1 MNFTDIFIKRP
12 VLATVLSLVLL
23 VLGLKAFSELQ
34 VRQYPEIETGVI
46 TVTTTYPGAS
56 STSVQGY
63 VTQPLQAQ
71 IAQAEGI
78 DYMTSE
84 SSLGKSL
91 ITVNLK
97 LDYPTDKALTEILS
111 LVQQVKY
118 RLPAGTQD
126 PSILKS
132 TSQSP
137 ILYVSFSSD
146 RLATQQISDYV
157 SRVVKP
163 TFSTVDGVSKI
174 DLLGQSDFAMRIW
187 LNPTKM
193 AAFGLTAADVQAAIQ
208 GSNSVSAAGKL
219 KADYIEIDINA
230 HTDASS
236 VDEFKNM
243 VLKAANGQLIHL
255 EDVATVELGANT
267 YDSRVLFNGTSSI
280 TTAISNTSTS
290 NPLTVVKGL
299 YDVLPAI
306 KDSLPLGMKA
316 EVVYDSTKFIDSSI
330 EEVTKTLVEAAVIV
344 IIVILAFLGSMR
356 AMVIPLVT
364 IPLSLIG
371 SLFLMM
377 SMGFSI
383 NLLTLLAMVL
393 AISLVVDDAIVV
405 VENTFRH
412 LEEGATPVQAA
423 IESAR
428 EIAGPVI
435 AMTITLAAVYA
446 PIGFMGGLTGKLF
459 TEFAFTLAGSVLIS
473 GFIALTLTPMM
484 TSKMLNKQILE
495 GAMVK
500 KIDNVISGVT
510 HHYENI
516 LTTVL
521 NNRLLVW
528 PLVLT
533 FLVSLVFMFTHTAS
547 ELAPQEDQG
556 VVIMMG
562 QGPSQANTDYLGN
575 FTQALDKTISSYPE
589 TEMSMMVNGY
599 QKDNK
604 FFGLGVL
611 KDWDSREASVK
622 DIMTR
627 FQNDIVNFPG
637 LQVFTI
643 SPPDLPGTSQ
653 GLPFQMVL
661 KTPTGSYE
669 ELYQYAEKMKEYAVN
684 SGKFIYVQNDL
695 EFNKPQV
702 EITINRDKAALMNV
716 NAQEIGNV
724 LTRYVSEGFINYF
737 ALDER
742 SYQVITQ
749 VERSDRS
756 SWNDIDQYYVRSNN
770 GTMVPLSALID
781 IKQSVQPS
789 AVDQFQQLNSA
800 TIEAKMMPGVSI
812 GEAYEVMQE
821 GAKQILPTSYATDSS
836 GQLRQYVQEGASLVS
851 TFALAL
857 IIIYLVL
864 AAQFESFKDPLIVLT
879 SVPLSIFGAMI
890 PLYLGIDTLNIYTE
904 VGLVT
909 LIGLISK
916 HGILIVEFAN
926 QIQPEFA
933 GDKIAAVKKAAAE
946 RLRPV
951 LMTTAA
957 MVIGVVPLLTAAGA
971 GAQSRFSIGLV
982 ITVGMTVGT
991 LFTLFVVPTVYTFL
1005 ADDHSGESTEDTNT
1019 KLVEEQQ

>member
-1 MNFTDIFIKRP
+1 MHFTDIFIKRP
-12 VLATVLSLVLL
+12 VLATVLSLMLL
-23 VLGLKAFSELQ
+23 VLGIKAFTSLQ

-46 TVTTTYPGAS
+46 TVTTNYPGAS

-71 IAQAEGI
+71 MAQAEGI

-84 SSLGKSL
+84 SKLGQSL

-118 RLPAGTQD
+118 RLPPGTQD

-137 ILYVSFSSD
+137 ILYVSFSSE
-146 RLATQQISDYV
+146 RLSTQQISDYA

-163 TFSTVDGVSKI
+163 TFSTVNGVSKI

-193 AAFGLTAADVQAAIQ
+193 AAFGLTAADVQNAIKS
-208 GSNSVSAAGKL
+208 SNSVSAAGKL

-255 EDVATVELGANT
+255 KNVARVELGANT
-267 YDSRVLFNGTSSI
+267 YDSHVMLNGTTSI
-280 TTAISNTSTS
+280 TAAISNTSTS

-299 YDVLPAI
+299 YNVLPAI
-306 KDSLPLGMKA
+306 IDSLPLGMKA
-316 EVVYDSTKFIDSSI
+316 EVVYDSTKFIESSI
-330 EEVTKTLVEAAVIV
+330 EEVTKTLVEAAIIV

-356 AMVIPLVT
+356 AMIIPLVT

-371 SLFLMM
+371 TMFLMM
-377 SMGFSI
+377 TLGFSI

-412 LEEGATPVQAA
+412 LEEGASPVEAA
-423 IESAR
+423 IKSAR
-428 EIAGPVI
+428 EITSSII

-459 TEFAFTLAGSVLIS
+459 TEFAFTLAGAVLIS

-484 TSKMLNKQILE
+484 TSKMLNKQTLE
-495 GAMVK
+495 GDMVK
-500 KIDNVISGVT
+500 KINKAIEALT
-510 HHYENI
+510 QRYEN
-516 LTTVL
+516 VL
-521 NNRLLVW
+521 SVVLKNRVLVW
-528 PLVLT
+528 PLVAT

-556 VVIMMG
+556 VMIMMG
-562 QGPSQANTDYLGN
+562 QGPSQANTDYIGN
-575 FTQALDKTISSYPE
+575 FTKALDTTVSSYPE

-611 KDWDSREASVK
+611 KDWDLREASAK

-627 FQNDIVNFPG
+627 FQKDTIGFPG
-637 LQVFTI
+637 LQIFTI

-669 ELYQYAEKMKEYAVN
+669 ELYRYAEKMKEYAIN

-695 EFNKPQV
+695 EFNKPQL
-702 EITINRDKAALMNV
+702 EITIDHDKAALMNV
-716 NAQEIGNV
+716 NSQEIGNI

-756 SWNDIDQYYVRSNN
+756 SWNDIEQYYVRSNN
-770 GTMVPLSALID
+770 GTMVPLSSLVNIE
-781 IKQSVQPS
+781 QSIQPS

-812 GEAYEVMQE
+812 GEAYEVMQK
-821 GAKQILPTSYATDSS
+821 GATQILPRSYATDAS
-836 GQLRQYVQEGASLVS
+836 GQLRQYVQEGSSLVS

-864 AAQFESFKDPLIVLT
+864 AAQFESFKDPLVVLT

-890 PLYLGIDTLNIYTE
+890 PLYLGLDTLNIYTE

-926 QIQPEFA
+926 QTQAEFG

-971 GAQSRFSIGLV
+971 GAESRFSIGLV
-982 ITVGMTVGT
+982 ITVGMSVGT

-1005 ADDHSGESTEDTNT
+1005 ADDHSN
-1019 KLVEEQQ
+1019 KEQSELPHHSV

>member
-23 VLGLKAFSELQ
+23 VLGLKAFSALQ
-34 VRQYPEIETGVI
+34 VRQYPQIETGVI
-46 TVTTTYPGAS
+46 TITTNYPGAS
-56 STSVQGY
+56 ATSVQGY

-84 SSLGKSL
+84 SSLGQSL

-146 RLATQQISDYV
+146 SLKTQQISDYV

-193 AAFGLTAADVQAAIQ
+193 AAYGITASDVQNAIK

-230 HTDASS
+230 HTDAASIE
-236 VDEFKNM
+236 DFKNI
-243 VLKAANGQLIHL
+243 VLKSANGQLIHL
-255 EDVATVELGANT
+255 EDVASIELGANT
-267 YDSRVLFNGTSSI
+267 YDSRVLFNGKSSI

-290 NPLTVVKGL
+290 NPLTVVAGL
-299 YDVLPAI
+299 YDVLPSVI
-306 KDSLPLGMKA
+306 DSLPPGMKA
-316 EVVYDSTKFIDSSI
+316 EVVYDATKFINSSI

-344 IIVILAFLGSMR
+344 IIVIMAFLGSVR

-371 SLFLMM
+371 SMFLMM

-412 LEEGATPVQAA
+412 LEEGASPMEAA
-423 IESAR
+423 ISSAR

-435 AMTITLAAVYA
+435 SMTITLAAVYA

-459 TEFAFTLAGSVLIS
+459 TEFAFTLAGSVIIS

-495 GAMVK
+495 GVLVK
-500 KIDNVISGVT
+500 KIDKIIAAVT
-510 HHYENI
+510 HKYERI
-516 LTTVL
+516 LAVVL

-562 QGPSQANTDYLGN
+562 QGPSQANTDYIGN
-575 FTQALDKTISSYPE
+575 FTKPLEDTIGNYPE
-589 TEMSMMVNGY
+589 TEMSLMVNGY
-599 QKDNK
+599 QKDSK

-611 KDWDSREASVK
+611 KDWESRDASAK
-622 DIMTR
+622 EMMTR
-627 FQNDIVNFPG
+627 FQADTADFPG

-653 GLPFQMVL
+653 GLPFQMVI

-669 ELYQYAEKMKEYAVN
+669 ELYTYAEKLKEYAVT

-702 EITINRDKAALMNV
+702 EISVNRDKAALMNV
-716 NAQEIGNV
+716 NAQEVGNV

-737 ALDER
+737 ALNER

-749 VERSDRS
+749 VDRQDRS

-770 GTMVPLSALID
+770 GNMVPLSSLID
-781 IKQSVQPS
+781 ITQSVQPS

-812 GEAYEVMQE
+812 GEAYEVMKKGSE
-821 GAKQILPTSYATDSS
+821 QILPSSYAIDSS
-836 GQLRQYVQEGASLVS
+836 GQLRQFVQEGASLVS

-864 AAQFESFKDPLIVLT
+864 AAQFESFRDPLIVLT

-926 QIQPEFA
+926 QIQPEFN

-957 MVIGVVPLLTAAGA
+957 MVIGVVPLLIAAGA

-1005 ADDHSGESTEDTNT
+1005 ADDHC
-1019 KLVEEQQ
+1019 KAAEEK